1 MGVQIPGGALG
12 AARFLN
18 TPQAPEGDS
27 TLAWVVA
34 LERLLAIR
42 CGHVRVCSARR
53 PPVVQL
59 ERETAGSGRESAEMK
74 RPASLVS
81 AIVFWLIALAQL
93 LRVILRVRVTAGSYD
108 IPLWL
113 SSSAFVVLGT
123 LGLWLW
129 RERRE

>member
-1 MGVQIPGGALG
+1 
-12 AARFLN
+12 
-18 TPQAPEGDS
+18 
-27 TLAWVVA
+27 
-34 LERLLAIR
+34 
-42 CGHVRVCSARR
+42 
-53 PPVVQL
+53 
-59 ERETAGSGRESAEMK
+59 MK

-129 RERRE
+129 RERAVG